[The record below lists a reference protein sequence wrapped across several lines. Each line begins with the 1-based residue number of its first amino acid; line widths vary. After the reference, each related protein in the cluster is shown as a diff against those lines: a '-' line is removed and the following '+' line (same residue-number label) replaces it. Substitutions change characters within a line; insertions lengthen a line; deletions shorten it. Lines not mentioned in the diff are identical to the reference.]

1 MHTPLSL
8 LRQFIMEY
16 GSLLG
21 ASWATVFTLYV
32 LGLRQQ
38 NPLFILMAVLGFV
51 AILPLALFLGA
62 RIKKRTLQLGIT
74 LSPLFS
80 LLNIFSMFM
89 YACIL
94 CGAIEF
100 AYFQY
105 WDKGTLI
112 QSHLAMLTQA
122 NARQLY
128 IQMGMKDTYE
138 QLLDMLYQLDTLTA
152 FDKTMLLFSQNF
164 WTSVLL
170 AFPVTLVNRFYKPK
184 S

>member
-1 MHTPLSL
+1 MLST

-21 ASWATVFTLYV
+21 ISWASVFSLYI

-38 NPLFILMAVLGFV
+38 NPLFLLLAVLGLIAV
-51 AILPLALFLGA
+51 LPLALYLGA
-62 RIKKRTLQLGIT
+62 RLKKRTVQLGLQ

-100 AYFQY
+100 AYFQFL
-105 WDKGTLI
+105 DQGTLV
-112 QSHLAMLTQA
+112 QSLLTLLTQA
-122 NARQLY
+122 DTRQLY
-128 IQMGMKDTYE
+128 TQMGMTATYDQALE
-138 QLLDMLYQLDTLTA
+138 LLRQLDTLSA
-152 FDKTMLLFSQNF
+152 FDKAMLLFSQNF

-170 AFPVTLVNRFYKPK
+170 AIPVTLVNRFYTPK
-184 S
+184 IG